1 MAPRST
7 SGRFAP
13 GTSGNPAGR
22 RTKAALDQERADG
35 WINALTGVGDMIR
48 DKSMRTRFESDVVD
62 YDTAMDMWRGDPIAA
77 RIVELLPSEATREG
91 YEIVLADEKPASTVN
106 AEVAQGYAAAGIAF
120 AASAMARAAA
130 RRDSGEA
137 DPHAIESDVE
147 ADLQRL
153 NVDENI
159 RAAMCFERS
168 LGGGAILLGVVD
180 HCPSLAEP
188 LDLMQVKSLEWMTTL
203 EARELQP
210 VKWYSDP
217 FSANFGK
224 PEIWRLVPVTSA
236 GGVTTPMVEIHESR
250 MIIFPGVRV
259 TKRPMIGAP
268 SGWGD
273 SVFTRI
279 SAILR
284 DFNGSHRSAAVL
296 LSDFAQAVYKIK
308 DLAGTIASDGRGSL
322 VERMTTIDL
331 GRSIARAIL
340 VDSEE
345 EFDRKSTPMTGFPET
360 LDRLAALLAAG
371 AEMPLTL
378 LMGQSPGGL
387 NATGASDIR
396 FWYDRVAGI
405 QKRVVTPAVRRIVD
419 ILFAVRGLP
428 PGAVDYD
435 VKHKPL
441 WQETDKERV
450 DARLAQAGIDE
461 KYVNLGV
468 YTPDEVATSR
478 FGGDSFS
485 YETKLDFEARA
496 AQAAL
501 PPSPMQ
507 PVDPNDPNAQVQPQ
521 PGPPQPPKA
530 QPKFAFDSAPRW
542 AITGAAYDGDSGC
555 IELNLDDGGPG
566 ERLDSAE
573 MVVHYDPD
581 AGVVRFD
588 FDPDQPRDEGGR
600 FSSGSGGGPR
610 NARGPKGGPTRGGG
624 GASSAALIMSGGGV
638 PVKATTSSAAEV
650 RGKFERIAAMD
661 GRAAAVERAKAQLA
675 SIAIG
680 APELRGD
687 DNPQIQGLRAF
698 VAGRDSDPEAIE
710 AKAKHA
716 SEQQAKSAAA
726 ASRKAWDEKVY
737 PIEGAAME
745 IDYYLPSDSGA
756 PGSETLKI
764 SNGKDSMI
772 IEHATS
778 DVVEATNMADAKKFA
793 KAAGSKVRIRA

>member
-1 MAPRST
+1 MAPRSK

-22 RTKAALDQERADG
+22 RTKAAAEQERADG
-35 WINALTGVGDMIR
+35 WINALTGVGDMVR
-48 DKSMRTRFESDVVD
+48 DKSMRTRFSSDVVD
-62 YDTAMDMWRGDPIAA
+62 YDAAMDMWRGDPIAA

-91 YEIVLADEKPASTVN
+91 YEIVLADEKPASTVD
-106 AEVAQGYAAAGIAF
+106 AEVAQGYAAAGVAF

-130 RRDSGEA
+130 RQDSA
-137 DPHAIESDVE
+137 TDPHGIESEVE

-188 LDLMQVKSLEWMTTL
+188 LDLAQVKSLEWMTTL

-210 VKWYSDP
+210 VKWYADP

-224 PEIWRLVPVTSA
+224 PEVWRLVPVTAA

-250 MIIFPGVRV
+250 LIIFPGIRV

-345 EFDRKSTPMTGFPET
+345 DFERKSTPLTGFPET

-441 WQETDKERV
+441 WQETDKESA
-450 DARLAQAGIDE
+450 DARAVQAGIDE

-468 YTPDEVATSR
+468 YTPDEVAASR

-501 PPSPMQ
+501 PPAPMQ
-507 PVDPNDPNAQVQPQ
+507 PVDPNADPNAPPAQAPPQ
-521 PGPPQPPKA
+521 PGAQPPQA

-542 AITGAAYDGDSGC
+542 SIIGASYDSAASC
-555 IELNLDDGGPG
+555 IELSLDDGGPG
-566 ERLDSAE
+566 ERLDSE
-573 MVVHYDPD
+573 MVVRYDPD
-581 AGVVRFD
+581 TGVVRFD
-588 FDPDQPRDEGGR
+588 FDPDQPLDLPSPAEFDEMRAVLTALRDNEAKWADLLAAAKAKRGEVEAAPAAAQA
-600 FSSGSGGGPR
+600 SAKIAEKLAAKKASGKKAADKAPAGP
-610 NARGPKGGPTRGGG
+610 PT
-624 GASSAALIMSGGGV
+624 
-638 PVKATTSSAAEV
+638 AAEQAA
-650 RGKFERIAAMD
+650 IAA
-661 GRAAAVERAKAQLA
+661 A
-675 SIAIG
+675 
-680 APELRGD
+680 
-687 DNPQIQGLRAF
+687 
-698 VAGRDSDPEAIE
+698 E
-710 AKAKHA
+710 AKA
-716 SEQQAKSAAA
+716 AAA
-726 ASRKAWDEKVY
+726 DRE
-737 PIEGAAME
+737 E
-745 IDYYLPSDSGA
+745 LPEWAGGTA
-756 PGSETLKI
+756 PNREPGE
-764 SNGKDSMI
+764 D
-772 IEHATS
+772 
-778 DVVEATNMADAKKFA
+778 DEATP
-793 KAAGSKVRIRA
+793 